1 MRRAIGSIIVLF
13 LLGGLFV
20 KYRDSRSLMARPGIP
35 GGANADEGLTDPP
48 NWKVEHANPA
58 SAFRTQGRVG
68 TKPTTTA
75 MISRYGA
82 NPANASTPPIWT
94 RRKGMFPPAAPAY
107 LPRDSSVEPPHATFL
122 SQPAQRPALPPAPK
136 PANDQSLVN
145 APVRMTAPATGRTTK
160 GADAVAQEEYRVLLH
175 HAQFL
180 IKAGLAPMAK
190 EPLQQ
195 ILRGAPGT
203 PIAREARLTLDTI
216 RN

>member
-20 KYRDSRSLMARPGIP
+20 KYRDGRSLMARPGTQ
-35 GGANADEGLTDPP
+35 GAANASEGLTDPP
-48 NWKVEHANPA
+48 NWKVEPANPA
-58 SAFRTQGRVG
+58 VGSRTPARKG
-68 TKPTTTA
+68 TTPRSTVAIAT
-75 MISRYGA
+75 YGS
-82 NPANASTPPIWT
+82 NSANASNPPLWT
-94 RRKGMFPPAAPAY
+94 RRKGGFPPAAPAY

-122 SQPAQRPALPPAPK
+122 PKPAQQPAIPPAPK
-136 PANDQSLVN
+136 PASDQSLVTV
-145 APVRMTAPATGRTTK
+145 PTTAPRSGRTTQ
-160 GADAVAQEEYRVLLH
+160 GPDAVAQEEYRVLLR

-180 IKAGLAPMAK
+180 IKAGLAPMAE

-203 PIAREARLTLDTI
+203 PIAREARLTLATI

>member
-20 KYRDSRSLMARPGIP
+20 KYRDGRSLMARPGTQRT
-35 GGANADEGLTDPP
+35 ANASEGLTDPP
-48 NWKVEHANPA
+48 NWKVEPANPA
-58 SAFRTQGRVG
+58 SGLRTPNRVG
-68 TKPTTTA
+68 TTPRSTVA
-75 MISRYGA
+75 IARYGS
-82 NPANASTPPIWT
+82 NSANASNPPIWT
-94 RRKGMFPPAAPAY
+94 RRKGVFPPAAPAY
-107 LPRDSSVEPPHATFL
+107 LPRDSSIEPPHATFV
-122 SQPAQRPALPPAPK
+122 SKPAQQPAIPPTPK
-136 PANDQSLVN
+136 PASDQSVVN
-145 APVRMTAPATGRTTK
+145 LLGRPTAPASGRTTQ
-160 GADAVAQEEYRVLLH
+160 GPDAVAQEEYRVLLR

-203 PIAREARLTLDTI
+203 PIAREARLTLETI

>member
-1 MRRAIGSIIVLF
+1 MRRVIGSIIVLF

-20 KYRDSRSLMARPGIP
+20 KYRDGRSLMARPGTQ
-35 GGANADEGLTDPP
+35 GTANAGDVLSDPP
-48 NWKVEHANPA
+48 NWKVEPANP
-58 SAFRTQGRVG
+58 S
-68 TKPTTTA
+68 
-75 MISRYGA
+75 SRSRSP
-82 NPANASTPPIWT
+82 NRISTPPRSTVAIAKYGSNSVNGSNPPTWS
-94 RRKGMFPPAAPAY
+94 RRKGVFPPAAPAY
-107 LPRDSSVEPPHATFL
+107 LPRDSSIVPPHATVL
-122 SQPAQRPALPPAPK
+122 SKPAQQPAIPPTPK
-136 PANDQSLVN
+136 PASDQSVVTTPGRPN
-145 APVRMTAPATGRTTK
+145 ARVSGGTTH
-160 GADAVAQEEYRVLLH
+160 GPDAVALEEYRVLLH